1 MERLTLLG
9 SALGLLVASSAMGQ
23 APAAAPA
30 NSGNDFKLNLS
41 ENFGYYGFDGS
52 TDALSAFNTSLSLDL
67 SDAFTVA
74 VAVPVYNQG
83 SNTNIGDVTL
93 SANVDAVSGK
103 GTLLGVFHDWS
114 LDVHGGV
121 DIPTETVFSSSNVN
135 PFFGGEF
142 SASIADSLK
151 FSQSVDYKF
160 VGSNAFVPLL
170 GTFTDSD
177 ILNFGTDLSWWF
189 TKEFAV
195 CADFVQQ
202 YYVDSSE
209 YQLFLGP
216 SAKWHM
222 TNSINFNAGVLLPI
236 SQSVN
241 GSDSDYVI
249 QAGVGIEF

>member
-1 MERLTLLG
+1 MERLTIMG
-9 SALGLLVASSAMGQ
+9 TALGLFVASSALGQ
-23 APAAAPA
+23 APAAPA
-30 NSGNDFKLNLS
+30 NSGNEFKLNLA
-41 ENFGYYGFDGS
+41 ENFGYYAFDGS

-67 SDAFTVA
+67 SDAFTVG

-83 SNTNIGDVTL
+83 SNTNVGDVTL

-121 DIPTETVFSSSNVN
+121 DIPTDTVFASSNVN

-142 SASIADSLK
+142 SASLADSLQ

-160 VGSNAFVPLL
+160 VGSSAFVPLL

-177 ILNFGTDLSWWF
+177 ILNFGTDLSWSF
-189 TKEFAV
+189 TKDFAV
-195 CADFVQQ
+195 SAVFVQQ
-202 YYVDSSE
+202 YYVDDSE
-209 YQLFLGP
+209 YQLLLGP
-216 SAKWHM
+216 AAKWHV
-222 TNSINFNAGVLLPI
+222 TNSISLDAGVLLPI

-241 GSDSDYVI
+241 TDENDYVV
-249 QAGVGIEF
+249 QAGIGIEF